1 MPAEDD
7 RVFEMRRETAP
18 VWPSLLFAYIKEG
31 RTGMRDKAKSLTD
44 ALFSLEEPW
53 RGRFL
58 DLVANLAT
66 SWTWDSQL
74 PTRKEV
80 ASWLIADLELYR
92 EVKLLLDAWER
103 PKK

>member
-1 MPAEDD
+1 MQRDTTPA
-7 RVFEMRRETAP
+7 
-18 VWPSLLFAYIKEG
+18 WPSLLLASIKEG
-31 RTGMRDKAKSLTD
+31 WTAMGGKAKSLTD

-66 SWTWDSQL
+66 SWAWDGQD

-80 ASWLIADLELYR
+80 ASWLSGDLDLYR
-92 EVKLLLDAWER
+92 EVKQLLDAWQR
-103 PKK
+103 PRR